1 MTPHW
6 LIAAAIIFGVPTAQ
20 AQQAGLTSLACKG
33 TKTKL
38 LLDATENENRKE
50 QPISMGIIVDFNAG
64 TIQGFVDYPVKIR
77 AADEAKIKFFGYTE
91 FSTSSASFH
100 GTINRVTGEVEAM
113 ADTHD
118 LKTGNSLTATVYR
131 LQCRPTQRML

>member
-20 AQQAGLTSLACKG
+20 AQQAGLTSLACTG
-33 TKTKL
+33 QKTTWL
-38 LLDATENENRKE
+38 FDGTENEKK
-50 QPISMGIIVDFNAG
+50 QPVSMGIIVDFNAG

-77 AADEAKIKFFGYTE
+77 DADEAKIKFFGYTE
-91 FSTSSASFH
+91 FLKSSATIH
-100 GTINRVTGEVEAM
+100 GTIDRVTGQVEAT

-118 LKTGNSLTATVYR
+118 LKTGFVLTAAVYR
-131 LQCRPTQRML
+131 LQCRPTQRIL